1 MSRNSQVSRYSRN
14 DESNIHDKKEFQV
27 EIFNTIQDLNDLKFL
42 LSSSGDLGIGLVW
55 DNHPHP
61 TPLQLFGSTVEI
73 LFKVN

>member
-55 DNHPHP
+55 DNHPTPPHP
-61 TPLQLFGSTVEI
+61 PYFGPTVEI
-73 LFKVN
+73 LFKLN

>member
-55 DNHPHP
+55 TGPDYFSV
-61 TPLQLFGSTVEI
+61 QLLEV
-73 LFKVN
+73 LFKLN

>member
-55 DNHPHP
+55 DNHP
-61 TPLQLFGSTVEI
+61 TPPPPPYFGLTVEI
-73 LFKVN
+73 LFKLN